1 MTSEPTLERVTPAIA
16 RQWLR
21 RAQQKRLDMDKAR
34 RLCFAMMRGE
44 WEHAKH
50 AHRPCIIRAGR
61 LVDGNH
67 RTVAA
72 LLYGKPVELWVL
84 HE

>member
-1 MTSEPTLERVTPAIA
+1 MSEPVLERVTPAIA

-21 RAQQKRLDMDKAR
+21 RAPQKRLDMGKVR
-34 RLCFAMMRGE
+34 RLCFAMMAGK
-44 WEHAKH
+44 WEHARH
-50 AHRPCIIRAGR
+50 ANRPLIMRNKQ

-72 LLYGKPVELWVL
+72 LLYGKPVELWVR